1 MRLWA
6 EISSAGGSEASVQL
20 CAVTKTHPRELVDLA
35 CRVGLKIFGEN
46 YAGELLD
53 KAHSGDP
60 FQWHYLGAIQRKKVA
75 KLAPVVDLFQ
85 GLCRVEEAAAI
96 AKVQPGAKV
105 LVQIDTTGF
114 SQRSGLSP
122 EAFPDFFAQLQTIDV
137 EVVGV
142 MTVAPPSRDEAKAC
156 FASVRRIADDFQFS
170 VCSMGMSSD
179 LQDAVAAGSTMVRV
193 GHALFG
199 PRG

>member
-1 MRLWA
+1 VRLWDDV
-6 EISSAGGSEASVQL
+6 SLAGGSQASVQL
-20 CAVTKTHPRELVDLA
+20 CAVTKTHSRELVDLA
-35 CRVGLKIFGEN
+35 CEVGLNIFGEN
-46 YAGELLD
+46 YAVELLD
-53 KAHSGDP
+53 KAHNDDL

-85 GLCRVEEAAAI
+85 GLCRVEEAEAI

-114 SQRSGLSP
+114 AQRSGLSLG
-122 EAFPDFFAQLQTIDV
+122 AFPGFFEQLQAVDV
-137 EVVGV
+137 AVEGV
-142 MTVAPPSRDEAKAC
+142 MTIAPPGRDEAKAC
-156 FASVRRIADDFQFS
+156 FASVRKLADDFQFS

-179 LQDAVAAGSTMVRV
+179 LQDAVSAGSTMVRV